1 MQKLN
6 VKFHRLHSNIQILS
20 TLPNRIFAHSLLP
33 HPLAKPPQALFPPKK
48 HSPNPFSPPRLPA
61 LLPPSPRPASASPR
75 IHLVYVSYMSRIYL
89 VFKYEIN
96 TRHIR
101 DEYEV
106 NTRYGGS
113 TPAALRRQ
121 WDEWLTGAGGGS
133 PVPEGRLTDQ
143 REVLNPTRQCG
154 AAAEKWRIIGGKR
167 RDMEKMS

>member
-1 MQKLN
+1 MLNFTAYTQTSRFSAHCQTAYSHIPSSRTLSQSLRKLFSRPKN
-6 VKFHRLHSNIQILS
+6 
-20 TLPNRIFAHSLLP
+20 TLPTPFLP
-33 HPLAKPPQALFPPKK
+33 RA
-48 HSPNPFSPPRLPA
+48 S
-61 LLPPSPRPASASPR
+61 PPSPRPASASPR
-75 IHLVYVSYMSRIYL
+75 IHLVFISYMSRIYL

-101 DEYEV
+101 DEYEM